1 MYRSIIKLPVDD
13 FYLNGDIELP
23 VQAKSLVIFSHGSGS
38 SRFSPR
44 NKVVAHELHKA
55 GFGTL
60 LFGLLGEHEQDNYHK
75 RFDIDMLT
83 RRLVCITTWINNHSE
98 YKAFDLGYFGS
109 GTGAAPALNAS
120 AKLAEVI
127 KAVVSR
133 GGRTDLVHVELIPKI
148 KCPVLLIAGELDFH
162 TLRLN
167 RVLLKKLNG
176 PKQLMVVPGG
186 SHLLEEPDKLDKVA
200 QATATWFGKYL
211 QKSKARTEPDYDL
224 PDERYP

>member
-1 MYRSIIKLPVDD
+1 MYQSTIKLPVDD
-13 FYLNGDIELP
+13 FYLDGDIELP
-23 VQAKSLVIFSHGSGS
+23 VQAKSLIIFSHGSGS

-44 NKVVAHELHKA
+44 NRLVAKELHKA

-60 LFGLLGEHEQDNYHK
+60 LCELMGDHEQDNYHR

-83 RRLVCITTWINNHSE
+83 RRLVSITTWINSHSE
-98 YKAFDLGYFGS
+98 YKEFDLGYFGS

-148 KCPVLLIAGELDFH
+148 QCPVLLIAGELDFH

-167 RVLLKKLNG
+167 RALLKKLG
-176 PKQLMVVPGG
+176 EPKQLMVVGGG
-186 SHLLEEPDKLDKVA
+186 SHLLEEPDKLDEVA
-200 QATATWFGKYL
+200 KATASWFGQYL
-211 QKSKARTEPDYDL
+211 RKGKMSAEPEYDL
-224 PDERYP
+224 PDERSE